1 MNNSVTL
8 ALPSKGAIAE
18 PTTAFLRDCGLRV
31 DKPNPRQYT
40 GALPAVPNM
49 AVLFQR
55 VTDIVYKVADDT
67 AQFGITGLDV
77 VHEYPHENV
86 LIVHDDLGYGECRLL
101 VAVPEAWL
109 DVTSMSDLADVALDF
124 RELYHRNLRVATT
137 FPFMA
142 RKFMHQHGIH
152 HFTIVN
158 AEGAIE
164 AAPTI
169 GYADVIVD
177 LVATGTTLR
186 ENHLKPLTDGI
197 ILESQACLI
206 GSRDALVNNADVREA
221 ARILLEHMDASLQG
235 KMYSQVT
242 INMRAADQL
251 DIARRLVSNPLT
263 AGLQG
268 PTIAP
273 IYGSHEGTSDQW
285 FTVTLILAN
294 KALLKGVDL
303 LRTLG
308 ATDVIVTP
316 VRYLFMDH
324 APTYKRLCDTLAT
337 GVTALPRQAFY
348 R

>member
-1 MNNSVTL
+1 MMMERVTL
-8 ALPSKGAIAE
+8 ALPSKGAIAD
-18 PTTAFLRDCGLRV
+18 PTTTFLRECGLRV

-49 AVLFQR
+49 DVLFQR
-55 VTDIVYKVADDT
+55 VIDIAYKVADNT

-86 LIVHDDLGYGECRLL
+86 FVIQDNLGYGECRLL

-109 DVTSMSDLADVALDF
+109 DVSTMADLADVALDF
-124 RELYHRNLRVATT
+124 RELHRRNLRVATT

-142 RKFMHQHGIH
+142 RKFLHAHGIH

-186 ENHLKPLTDGI
+186 ENHLKPLLDGV

-206 GSRDALVNNADVREA
+206 GSRIALQNDGLVLEA
-221 ARILLEHMDASLQG
+221 ARVLLEHMDASLQG
-235 KMYSQVT
+235 KQYSQLTV
-242 INMRAADQL
+242 NMRAADRA
-251 DIARRLVSNPLT
+251 DIARKLVSNPLT
-263 AGLQG
+263 SGLQG

-273 IYGSHEGTSDQW
+273 IYSGHGDDESW
-285 FTVTLILAN
+285 FTVTLILPN
-294 KALLKGVDL
+294 KRLLQGVDV
-303 LRTLG
+303 LRSLG

-324 APTYKRLCDTLAT
+324 APTYKRLCDVLASE
-337 GVTALPRQAFY
+337 
-348 R
+348 

>member
-1 MNNSVTL
+1 MTHHVTL
-8 ALPSKGAIAE
+8 ALPSKGAIAD
-18 PTTAFLRDCGLRV
+18 PTTNFLRDCGLRV

-40 GALPAVPNM
+40 GSLSTVPNM
-49 AVLFQR
+49 DVLFQR
-55 VTDIVYKVADDT
+55 VIDIVYKVADNT

-77 VHEYPHENV
+77 VHEFPHDN
-86 LIVHDDLGYGECRLL
+86 IMIIQDDLGYGECKLL

-109 DVTSMSDLADVALDF
+109 DASMMSDLADIALDF
-124 RELYHRNLRVATT
+124 REYHRRNLRVATT

-142 RKFMHQHGIH
+142 RKFMHEHGIH

-186 ENHLKPLTDGI
+186 ENHLKPLQDGV
-197 ILESQACLI
+197 ILQSQACLI
-206 GSRDALVNNADVREA
+206 GSRAALKSDQRVLES

-235 KMYSQVT
+235 KQYSQVT
-242 INMRAADQL
+242 VNMRAADQTA
-251 DIARRLVSNPLT
+251 IAQKLVANPLT

-268 PTIAP
+268 PTISP
-273 IYGSHEGTSDQW
+273 IYAHPENAGEQW

-294 KALLKGVDL
+294 KSLLKGVDL
-303 LRTLG
+303 LRSLG

-316 VRYLFMDH
+316 VRYLFSDH
-324 APTYKRLCDTLAT
+324 APTYRRLCE
-337 GVTALPRQAFY
+337 ALTQL
-348 R
+348 

>member
-1 MNNSVTL
+1 MMERVTL

-31 DKPNPRQYT
+31 EKPNPRQYT
-40 GALPAVPNM
+40 GELPAIPNM
-49 AVLFQR
+49 DVLFQR
-55 VTDIVYKVADDT
+55 VIDIAYKVADNT

-77 VHEYPHENV
+77 VNEYPHENV
-86 LIVHDDLGYGECRLL
+86 MVIQDNLGYGDCRLL
-101 VAVPEAWL
+101 VAAPEAWL
-109 DVTSMSDLADVALDF
+109 DVTTMSDLADVALDF
-124 RELYHRNLRVATT
+124 REIHRRNLRVATT

-142 RKFMHQHGIH
+142 RKFLHANGIH

-186 ENHLKPLTDGI
+186 ENHLKPLMDGI

-206 GSRDALVNNADVREA
+206 GSRVALDNDAGVREA

-235 KMYSQVT
+235 KQYSQVT
-242 INMRAADQL
+242 VNMRADDQM
-251 DIARRLVSNPLT
+251 DIARKLVANPLT
-263 AGLQG
+263 SGLQG

-273 IYGSHEGTSDQW
+273 IFAGHAGEKSW
-285 FTVTLILAN
+285 FTVTLILPN
-294 KALLKGVDL
+294 KRLLHGVDV
-303 LRTLG
+303 LRSLG

-324 APTYKRLCDTLAT
+324 APTYKRLCDALASE
-337 GVTALPRQAFY
+337 
-348 R
+348 